1 MSFLHRVYLVL
12 LLIIVFL
19 SAPANRSEAFKFS
32 NRAKGITRSVSKTN
46 YFCFGRSETK
56 RSMEKILQ
64 HSNASVVES
73 PIGTLTRKSF
83 FCSLVFSSL
92 LTALEYQ
99 EASAAT
105 NDNLLASKTPPK
117 LVEDLSK
124 FVTHTVFFDV
134 RISRRDGTFYARDD
148 DDPTDQVFK
157 GRIFVDLFGTL
168 APTHVEEFLKYVI
181 VNDTNVD
188 DSPFPSYGRSMFTR
202 LDQSTGLLEGGVIP
216 GLDVINI
223 GGSAALR
230 YSGGR
235 VLSAPLWLEKDSGTY
250 GKVSHGS
257 TVGLVTHRLLDL
269 SPSFGITTRKASELD
284 TTHFAFGR
292 VKLDETSTI
301 FLQKC
306 ANLPTYSIDGRIQAD
321 NTVID
326 DLAGKIYATQKDFFR
341 SAAKTLGDSRLDKLY
356 EGKLLRRVDVTRV
369 GLL

>member
-1 MSFLHRVYLVL
+1 MSTVRRGYLFPRLVL
-12 LLIIVFL
+12 LLL
-19 SAPANRSEAFKFS
+19 SAPANYLEAFPFT
-32 NRAKGITRSVSKTN
+32 NRNS
-46 YFCFGRSETK
+46 YFCYGRSETK
-56 RSMEKILQ
+56 RSVEKIHQ
-64 HSNASVVES
+64 HSCGSVIES
-73 PIGTLTRKSF
+73 PLGSLTRKSF
-83 FCSLVFSSL
+83 FGSIILSSVFS
-92 LTALEYQ
+92 ALELQ

-105 NDNLLASKTPPK
+105 TRDNLSASHASPK
-117 LVEDLSK
+117 LVDDLSN
-124 FVTHTVFFDV
+124 FITHTLFFEV

-148 DDPTDQVFK
+148 DDPTDQVFQ
-157 GRIFVDLFGTL
+157 GRIIVELFGTL
-168 APTHVEEFLKYVI
+168 APNHVNEFLKYVI
-181 VNDTNVD
+181 VNETAIE

-235 VLSAPLWLEKDSGTY
+235 VLSAPLWIEKDAGKY

-257 TVGLVTHRLLDL
+257 TVGLITHRLLDL

-292 VKLDETSTI
+292 VKMDETSTS

-306 ANLPTYSIDGRIQAD
+306 ANLPTYSLDGRIQAD

-341 SAAKTLGDSRLDKLY
+341 SAAKTFGDTRLDKLY